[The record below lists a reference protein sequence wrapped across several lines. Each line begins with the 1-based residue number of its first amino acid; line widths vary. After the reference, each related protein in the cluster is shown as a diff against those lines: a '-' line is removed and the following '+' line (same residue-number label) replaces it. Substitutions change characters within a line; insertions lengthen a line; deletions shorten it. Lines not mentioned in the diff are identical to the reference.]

1 MNPAVS
7 LLPIAPWMFV
17 AGVGVFGLLIGSF
30 LNVVIHRLPLMME
43 REWKSECRQLLGEAD
58 ANDDAPPFN
67 LVAPRSRCPACARQI
82 AAFDN
87 IPVLSYLALGGKC
100 RHCGQRISLR
110 YPLVEAVGGALAA
123 LAAWRF
129 GLDGA
134 GVTTTSALA
143 ALAAALY
150 CWYLLALALIDYDT
164 QLLPDSMTLP
174 LLWFGIAS
182 AFWGPFAPS
191 LDSSVLGAMFGYLS
205 LWSVYWLFKLV
216 TGKEGMGYGDF
227 KLLAALGAWLGWQA
241 LPTLILLSSAVGAVI
256 GISLIATGIVK
267 RSQPIPFGPY
277 LAIAGIVAMFWRDDL
292 AALLSFGRTL

>member
-1 MNPAVS
+1 MTTSVS

-17 AGVGVFGLLIGSF
+17 AAIGVLGLLIGSF

-43 REWKSECRQLLGEAD
+43 HEWKSECRQLLGETQTGD
-58 ANDDAPPFN
+58 EPPFN
-67 LVAPRSRCPACARQI
+67 LVVPRSRCPACKAQI

-87 IPVLSYLALGGKC
+87 IPVLSYLVLGGRC

-110 YPLVEAVGGALAA
+110 YPAVECVSGMLATY
-123 LAAWRF
+123 AACRF
-129 GLDGA
+129 GVTDA
-134 GVTTTSALA
+134 GVTTSGAFA
-143 ALAAALY
+143 AIAAALY

-174 LLWFGIAS
+174 LLWFGIAC
-182 AFWGPFAPS
+182 AFFGSFAPG

-227 KLLAALGAWLGWQA
+227 KLLAALGAWLGWQT

-256 GISLIATGIVK
+256 GISLIATGVVK

-277 LAIAGIVAMFWRDDL
+277 LAIAGIVAMFWRGEL